1 MANYT
6 EEQFAELQR
15 RRGTNVSDIRT
26 RQGMSVE
33 DLRRSGLLGKG
44 KKIRHV
50 LGQMNKTEEAFSQF
64 AETHL
69 KAGLILGWWF
79 ESVTLLLGP
88 NMRYTPDFMIFEM
101 DQTIT
106 FVEVKPS
113 YTDKESGKR
122 KVFARDGSLEKLKV
136 ASTKY
141 PFRFKLAVRQTGI
154 IFDVKEIS

>member
-6 EEQFAELQR
+6 EEQFAEMQR
-15 RRGTNVSDIRT
+15 RQGTNVSDIRT
-26 RQGMSVE
+26 RQSMSVA
-33 DLRRSGLLGKG
+33 DLRKSGITGKG

-50 LGQMNKTEEAFSQF
+50 LGQMNKTEEAFSHF
-64 AETHL
+64 AENHL
-69 KAGLILGWWF
+69 RAGLILGWWF

-88 NMRYTPDFMIFEM
+88 NMRYTPDFMILEA

-113 YTDKESGKR
+113 YVQKESGER
-122 KVFARDGSLEKLKV
+122 KVFARDGALEKLKV

-141 PFRFKLAVRQTGI
+141 PFRFKLAVRQTGTA
-154 IFDVKEIS
+154 FEVKEIS